1 MATAPCRSVCVG
13 VTSRE
18 MDVLRLLEDGLSNAD
33 IGTRLFLSPR
43 TVETHV
49 ANLLS
54 KSGASN
60 RMQLVTWARSEAG
73 EPASPGQPERRP
85 R

>member
-1 MATAPCRSVCVG
+1 MPIGLRAVG

-18 MDVLRLLEDGLSNAD
+18 MDVLRLLEDGLSNVD

-73 EPASPGQPERRP
+73 EPASAGQPERRP

>member
-1 MATAPCRSVCVG
+1 
-13 VTSRE
+13 
-18 MDVLRLLEDGLSNAD
+18 
-33 IGTRLFLSPR
+33 
-43 TVETHV
+43 VETHV

-73 EPASPGQPERRP
+73 EPASAGQPERRP